1 MRSWLIR
8 VVTALAAVL
17 FGALPLAPVLAT
29 VSEGATYTYTYDLH
43 GLYAATPHGTTER
56 GPPATRNNP
65 ITYDPNGL
73 RTLGVSARSHTPTTP
88 ATYDYDDLARFVRT
102 ARGSHGAEGQPRG
115 LNGDLCALLSVRS
128 AANSG
133 ATNFVGRKGL
143 TKHFDDGSSASY
155 GGEINIARSTNAPG
169 VVNGRSYSG
178 HAFDQM
184 QGRGVTPSVVDDAIG
199 SGAMSRG
206 ADASRIFYSSENN
219 ISVVLNSD
227 GRVIT
232 VGYGAFKP
240 R

>member
-29 VSEGATYTYTYDLH
+29 VSEGATYTYDLH

-56 GPPATRNNP
+56 GPPVTRNNP

-73 RTLGVSARSHTPTTP
+73 RTLGVLARSHTPTTP

-102 ARGSHGAEGQPRG
+102 ARGSHGAEGQPRR

-128 AANSG
+128 AAKSDGFLSSRLAMRNERGSIGLPGDTELQG
-133 ATNFVGRKGL
+133 A
-143 TKHFDDGSSASY
+143 
-155 GGEINIARSTNAPG
+155 I
-169 VVNGRSYSG
+169 
-178 HAFDQM
+178 
-184 QGRGVTPSVVDDAIG
+184 
-199 SGAMSRG
+199 SRG
-206 ADASRIFYSSENN
+206 ARTTSSWDDIARRLQANHAISPELASQRLHALKQSNGLGGADN
-219 ISVVLNSD
+219 VVFDRTGNVFDPRSGDLLGSLTQ
-227 GRVIT
+227 G
-232 VGYGAFKP
+232 GAGGF